1 MIPSADSLAGMEHS
15 LGGDRKCRSV
25 VSVDIWNGLDEVPSD
40 LQGSVVTIGVFDG
53 VHRGHQ
59 TLIDTAVTKARELGV
74 PAVMMTFD
82 PHPTVIFLP
91 KSVPPLL
98 ATVEQRAVSAAR
110 YGIDAMLVVAF
121 DDEIISWSPEEY
133 FRRVIVDLFKAKAV
147 VVGDNFTFGSQASGT
162 SETMKELG
170 ERYGVDVT
178 VHGLLRD
185 GDGTDGH
192 TVCSSWIREQLAA
205 GNVAGAAGALG
216 RNFTV
221 RGVVTRGAGR
231 GGAALGFPTANL
243 YFPDSQALPADGVYA
258 GDLRILPTQKD
269 PVGALVGDMPVDVHL
284 PAAISVGT
292 NPTFGDETRSVE
304 AFVLDHEA
312 DLYGR
317 KVTVSFIDHI
327 RGMESYDGLEE
338 LVEAIG
344 NDVEATRRLVP
355 RQRG

>member
-1 MIPSADSLAGMEHS
+1 M
-15 LGGDRKCRSV
+15 
-25 VSVDIWNGLDEVPSD
+25 DIWNGLDEVPAD
-40 LQGSVVTIGVFDG
+40 LEGSVVTIGVFDG

-59 TLIDTAVTKARELGV
+59 KLIATAVEKAREHNV
-74 PAVMMTFD
+74 PALMMTFD

-91 KSVPPLL
+91 KEVPPLL
-98 ATVEQRAVSAAR
+98 ATVEQRAVSAER
-110 YGIDAMLVVAF
+110 YGIDGMVVVSF

-133 FRRVIVDLFKAKAV
+133 FRKCILERFKARAV
-147 VVGDNFTFGSQASGT
+147 VVGDNFTFGHQAAGT
-162 SETMKELG
+162 ADTMRELG
-170 ERYGVDVT
+170 EKYGVDVT
-178 VHGLLRD
+178 VHGLLSD
-185 GDGTDGH
+185 GDH
-192 TVCSSWIREQLAA
+192 TVCSSWIRERLSA
-205 GNVAGAAGALG
+205 GDVSGAAGAIG

-243 YFPDSQALPADGVYA
+243 YFPDSQALPVDGVYA

-269 PVGALVGDMPVDVHL
+269 PAGSLVGDMPVEEHL

-304 AFVLDHEA
+304 AFVLDHDA

-327 RGMESYDGLEE
+327 RGQETYNGLDE
-338 LVEAIG
+338 LVTAIER
-344 NDVEATRRLVP
+344 DVTATRRLVP
-355 RQRG
+355 RERE

>member
-1 MIPSADSLAGMEHS
+1 M
-15 LGGDRKCRSV
+15 
-25 VSVDIWNGLDEVPSD
+25 DIWNGLDEVPAD
-40 LQGSVVTIGVFDG
+40 LRGCVVTIGVFDG

-59 TLIDTAVTKARELGV
+59 QLIATALQKARDYDV

-91 KSVPPLL
+91 KEVPPLL
-98 ATVEQRAVSAAR
+98 ATVEQRAVSAER
-110 YGIDAMLVVAF
+110 YGIDGMVVVTF

-133 FRRVIVDLFKAKAV
+133 FRQCILDRLKARAV
-147 VVGDNFTFGSQASGT
+147 VIGDNFTFGSEASGT
-162 SETMKELG
+162 SATMAQLG
-170 ERYGVDVT
+170 RKYGVEVI
-178 VHGLLRD
+178 VHELLRD
-185 GDGTDGH
+185 SDGSGDTGH
-192 TVCSSWIREQLAA
+192 TVCSSWIRERLAV
-205 GNVAGAAGALG
+205 GDVAAAAGAIG

-243 YFPDSQALPADGVYA
+243 YFPDSQALPVDGVYA
-258 GDLRILPTQKD
+258 GDLRILPTHKD
-269 PVGALVGDMPVDVHL
+269 PAGSTVGDMPVDVHL

-327 RGMESYDGLEE
+327 RGQETYNGLDE

-344 NDVEATRRLVP
+344 NDVDATRRLVP
-355 RQRG
+355 RQRQ